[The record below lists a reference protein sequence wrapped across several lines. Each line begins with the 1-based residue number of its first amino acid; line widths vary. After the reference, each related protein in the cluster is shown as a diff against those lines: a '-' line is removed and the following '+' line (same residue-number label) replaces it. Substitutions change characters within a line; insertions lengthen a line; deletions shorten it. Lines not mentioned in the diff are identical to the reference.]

1 MSKVKLPRTFLPKR
15 IAKKFSDN
23 RNHFLYNSIPSQIN
37 RSSWFWRITYLIQWG
52 KIQLFQC
59 LIHGIC
65 MKKNRINNDRQT
77 YEIPYFLPNF
87 TIHKKKKKEFQ
98 KSSVI
103 PYPILRH
110 TLRWFRQYCPLW
122 KLGFILIYLGWY
134 SWIWFD
140 IAHDISLKRGIN
152 FILTFVV

>member
-1 MSKVKLPRTFLPKR
+1 MIHT
-15 IAKKFSDN
+15 
-23 RNHFLYNSIPSQIN
+23 
-37 RSSWFWRITYLIQWG
+37 TYIIL
-52 KIQLFQC
+52 
-59 LIHGIC
+59 
-65 MKKNRINNDRQT
+65 N
-77 YEIPYFLPNF
+77 FLPNF
-87 TIHKKKKKEFQ
+87 TIHKKKEKEFQ

-140 IAHDISLKRGIN
+140 IAHDISFKRGIN
-152 FILTFVV
+152 SILTLHIVYEAVVAEWLRRLTRNQIPSGSAGSSPADCVIYFLNDFSYE